1 MNTPKG
7 LLKVSI
13 FALIFIYLVIVAG
26 SVVRMAGAGMG
37 CPDWPKCFDCWIP
50 PTEESQLPE
59 DYRESFAE
67 RREKKIIKFTK
78 FLKSLGFKKEAEII
92 LNDESLREKEAPF
105 NATKTWIEY
114 LNRLVGFIAGNLV
127 LAQFLWV
134 LFRLRKRK
142 GLLFLSFINLLL
154 MGFQAWFGS
163 IVVAT
168 NLLPWIISIHMYIA
182 LLIVAL
188 QIAIIHRLKN
198 KEFPKIQS
206 TLFWIYGLTIIAVL
220 FQFHTGTQVRQ
231 AVDAISETV
240 PRSKWLEEIGSVF
253 IIHRT
258 TAWLVVVCAV
268 GAFGMNYLKKWGDRS
283 TLILFSL
290 VAFEVI
296 FGIILAYAGMA
307 AFAQPFHLLLGTLI
321 FGYLCHIILSQW
333 QKSK

>member
-13 FALIFIYLVIVAG
+13 FALIFIYLTIIAG

-50 PTEESQLPE
+50 PTNESQLPE
-59 DYRESFAE
+59 DYRKSFAE
-67 RREKKIIKFTK
+67 RREKKIEKFCK
-78 FLKSLGFKKEAEII
+78 FLRSIGFEKEAEII
-92 LNDESLREKEAPF
+92 YNDESLREKEAPF

-114 LNRLVGFIAGNLV
+114 LNRLVGFVGGNLV

-188 QIAIIHRLKN
+188 QIAIIHRLRN
-198 KEFPKIQS
+198 RRFAKIQKS
-206 TLFWIYGLTIIAVL
+206 LLGIYILTLLAVL
-220 FQFHTGTQVRQ
+220 VQFHTGTQVRQ
-231 AVDAISETV
+231 AIDAVSENL
-240 PRSKWLEEIGSVF
+240 PREKWLETVGPVF
-253 IIHRT
+253 IWHRT
-258 TAWLVVVCAV
+258 TAWLVVLTSLSAW
-268 GAFGMNYLKKWGDRS
+268 FITRFKKWSDKTSGLLL
-283 TLILFSL
+283 TFI
-290 VAFEVI
+290 AFEV
-296 FGIILAYAGMA
+296 GIGILLAYAGMPA
-307 AFAQPFHLLLGTLI
+307 IGQPFHLLMGTLI
-321 FGYLCHIILSQW
+321 FGYLCHLLLSQW
-333 QKSK
+333 QKV